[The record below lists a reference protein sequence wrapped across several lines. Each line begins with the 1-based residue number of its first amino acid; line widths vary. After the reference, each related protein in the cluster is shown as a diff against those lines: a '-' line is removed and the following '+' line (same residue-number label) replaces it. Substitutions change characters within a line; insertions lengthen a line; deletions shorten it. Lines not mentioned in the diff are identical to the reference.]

1 MTKKIL
7 LKIEGM
13 HCPNCP
19 MLLER
24 IEDKMPGI
32 ERAEASYHKAQM
44 VVEFDETRVTEEQ
57 ISAEVVKMG
66 YEITA
71 VTPQ

>member
-1 MTKKIL
+1 MKKIL

-32 ERAEASYHKAQM
+32 ERAEASYRKAQM

-57 ISAEVVKMG
+57 ISAEIVKMG

>member
-1 MTKKIL
+1 MKKIL

-57 ISAEVVKMG
+57 ISAEIVKMG

>member
-32 ERAEASYHKAQM
+32 EKAEASYRKAQM
-44 VVEFDETRVTEEQ
+44 LVEYNEAQVSEEQ
-57 ISAEVVKMG
+57 ISAEIVKMG
-66 YEITA
+66 YEIIA
-71 VTPQ
+71 VSPQ